1 MHVKKLRLIQRA
13 MLPCCL
19 MLLEEGF
26 INHKRKN
33 RIIVHW
39 LMHVEKVRMKRA
51 LYAIMLISVLV
62 SMLTSSFS
70 LQSVKASGTLYIRA
84 DGSID
89 PPTAPI
95 STADNVTYTLTDD
108 INGSINVERD
118 NIVVDGANCA
128 LRGIGDFGTIGIS
141 IIGGEN
147 ATVKRLEVRGFYY
160 GIYLDGSSY
169 CSIVESSIV
178 GNYWLGLRLINS
190 SNNAIVGNNVT
201 NSDYGI
207 YLSAS
212 PSNTIQS
219 NRMDSNTY
227 NFLVD
232 GSLLSHFV
240 NEIDVSN
247 TVNGRPVY
255 YRINETDK
263 GIPLD
268 AGYVALVN
276 CTRMSVHSLS
286 LSENGQGML
295 LAYTKNSTIAGN
307 CIAGNDYGI
316 TLLESN
322 DNAVENN
329 TIECRNGIWLVRNS
343 SRNSIFGNNVM
354 NGGRGIF
361 LYDSSDNKI
370 YHNSFVNNTLQVQD
384 ARSIDPNVPQSINI
398 WDNGY
403 PSGGN
408 YWSDYTGADL
418 LSGAHQNETGS
429 DGIGDTPYIINE
441 DNRDEY
447 PFVVHDIAVS
457 NVSTSKSGCLPMP
470 IVCQGYTAK
479 IFMTVANHGN
489 VPETFNVTVY
499 ATNAT
504 NSYIIGKVVNATL
517 NQNESTILTLAW
529 NTTGW
534 SRGNYTVSAVA
545 DTVSEEVHT
554 EDNVFVDDVVEIVLA
569 GDVCPTDGYVGIDDI
584 FNVATHFGRERGDPG
599 YDPNKDITDDDY
611 LGIDDIFIAAS
622 HFGQEE

>member
-1 MHVKKLRLIQRA
+1 VHVKKLRLIQRA